1 MGMLVTLCLISCTV
15 YIAVDAPPHRGF
27 SYIELW
33 FLGMQLPIL
42 FAMVEYSMILGCYK
56 ILNHKRLKSVN
67 IKVISVV
74 PMGTKLPKTS
84 SSFDMDRLAFLI
96 DVSSFIVSASFM
108 AFFSL
113 LYVTIL

>member
-1 MGMLVTLCLISCTV
+1 MLVTLCLISCTV

-56 ILNHKRLKSVN
+56 ILNHKSLKS
-67 IKVISVV
+67 IKVISVAQ
-74 PMGTKLPKTS
+74 MGTKMPKIS
-84 SSFDMDRLAFLI
+84 SSFDMDRLIFLI
-96 DVSSFIVSASFM
+96 DVFSFFVSASFQ

-113 LYVTIL
+113 FYVTIL

>member
-33 FLGMQLPIL
+33 FLGTQLPIL
-42 FAMVEYSMILGCYK
+42 FAMVEYSLILGCYK
-56 ILNHKRLKSVN
+56 ILNHKRFKSINV
-67 IKVISVV
+67 KVISVAQ
-74 PMGTKLPKTS
+74 MGTKMPKMS
-84 SSFDMDRLAFLI
+84 SSFNLDHLVFLI
-96 DVSSFIVSASFM
+96 DVISFIVSASFM

-113 LYVTIL
+113 LYITIL

>member
-33 FLGMQLPIL
+33 FLGTQLPIL

-56 ILNHKRLKSVN
+56 IVNHKRLKVVN
-67 IKVISVV
+67 IKVISVAE
-74 PMGTKLPKTS
+74 MGTKMPKLS
-84 SSFDMDRLAFLI
+84 SSFNMDRLFFLI
-96 DVSSFIVSASFM
+96 DVFSFLISASFM

-113 LYVTIL
+113 CYITIL